1 MKIVCLRC
9 KKTIGEQAPYDDSS
23 EVKAKCTGCLAKEK
37 ELASRY
43 NPSPELKDGQEV
55 TLDCG
60 AKGRLWAVKDEAE
73 KLSLWDMAVAGRKFY
88 CSDKTREEFQKY
100 LDEVEEDAVDVTF
113 IHSVTCSIDLPR
125 RGRKKVPEPPK
136 AEEKKDDS
144 VQYNCTVRADKRFAL
159 AMFEGRVDRL
169 NSVLEIL
176 LRADMRR
183 LEELVQK
190 KAEAAKEAI
199 TPATTG
205 G

>member
-1 MKIVCLRC
+1 M
-9 KKTIGEQAPYDDSS
+9 
-23 EVKAKCTGCLAKEK
+23 
-37 ELASRY
+37 
-43 NPSPELKDGQEV
+43 KDGQEV

-73 KLSLWDMAVAGRKFY
+73 KLSLWDPDLAVAGRKFY

-100 LDEVEEDAVDVTF
+100 LDGVEEDAVDVTF

-125 RGRKKVPEPPK
+125 RGRKKAQDVQK
-136 AEEKKDDS
+136 VEEKKPEES
-144 VQYNCTVRADKRFAL
+144 VQYNCTVRVNKQFACS
-159 AMFEGRVDRL
+159 MFEGKVERL

-190 KAEAAKEAI
+190 KSEAAKEAV
-199 TPATTG
+199 TPSATG

>member
-9 KKTIGEQAPYDDSS
+9 KKTIGEQAPYDDPA
-23 EVKAKCTGCLAKEK
+23 EVKAKCAGCIEKEK
-37 ELASRY
+37 AAASCY
-43 NPSPELKDGQEV
+43 KPSPELKDGQEV

-60 AKGRLWAVKDEAE
+60 AKGRLWAVKDEAQ
-73 KLSLWDMAVAGRKFY
+73 KLSLWDLAVAGRKFY
-88 CSDKTREEFQKY
+88 CSDNTREEFQKY

-125 RGRKKVPEPPK
+125 RGRKKAQEAQK

-176 LRADMRR
+176 LQADLRR
-183 LEELVQK
+183 LEELTQK
-190 KAEAAKEAI
+190 KVEAAKEAV
-199 TPATTG
+199 TPSATG

>member
-23 EVKAKCTGCLAKEK
+23 EVKAKCTGCLGKEK
-37 ELASRY
+37 ELASSY
-43 NPSPELKDGQEV
+43 KPSPELKDGQEV
-55 TLDCG
+55 ILDWG
-60 AKGRLWAVKDEAE
+60 AKGRLWAVKDEAQ
-73 KLSLWDMAVAGRKFY
+73 KLSLWDLAVAGKKFY

-125 RGRKKVPEPPK
+125 RGRKKVPESPK
-136 AEEKKDDS
+136 PEEKKDDS
-144 VQYNCTVRADKRFAL
+144 VQYNCTVRVAKKVAL
-159 AMFEGRVDRL
+159 SMFEGKVERL

-190 KAEAAKEAI
+190 KAEAAKEAV
-199 TPATTG
+199 TPSVTG